1 MIEDERLGGEIL
13 GEAEGRLELLRVD
26 EDVVGQAVGGELRDA
41 ALEILPEHEVIV
53 GLFLDDVADP
63 DEFRVRGETGEVGLD
78 AVGAQVDPADDAFY
92 VGVLIGEAE
101 EPVGFPDHLTGLDG
115 DRALEAERS
124 LQRGEIVGQPA
135 AVQRGARRD
144 PRVLRR
150 VVRPEVLVGVE
161 AHGVRP
167 RRRSP

>member
-1 MIEDERLGGEIL
+1 M
-13 GEAEGRLELLRVD
+13 
-26 EDVVGQAVGGELRDA
+26 ELRDP
-41 ALEILPEHEVIV
+41 ALEFFAEHEVHV
-53 GLFLDDVADP
+53 GLFLDDVTDA
-63 DEFRVRGETGEVGLD
+63 DEFRVRGEAGQVGLD
-78 AVGAQVDPADDAFY
+78 VIGTEVDPADDALHIR
-92 VGVLIGEAE
+92 VLIREGEQ
-101 EPVGFPDHLTGLDG
+101 PIGFADDLTRLHGN
-115 DRALEAERS
+115 RAVEAERL
-124 LQRGEIVGQPA
+124 LQGGEILGQPA